1 MDTPKPI
8 LITGATGNQ
17 GSAVIAALHAEDAS
31 RSEKKF
37 LLLAVTRNV
46 SSPAAQKL
54 EQKYPGLKL
63 VQGDLNA
70 IPEIFTQAEKVLEQ
84 ANHGTTK
91 IWGVYSVQI
100 SMGTGVTFDSEIAQG
115 TGLID
120 ESITRGVQHLVY
132 SSVDRGGD
140 KVSWD
145 AETPIPHF
153 QSKHRIE
160 HHLRDTAGAKGGK
173 MSWTVLRPVAFM
185 ENLLPGMPTK
195 VFLAA
200 MRDTMGEKPNEWVSV
215 VDIGRFAQKAF
226 TAPTDPRYFC
236 TAIGIAGARLTFAE
250 LDATFKK
257 ATGSGAPATYWVFGS
272 VLMRL
277 VKEVNLMLTWFATDG
292 YGVDVEDLNG
302 KEGVMDFE
310 TWLRERSAFVE
321 RVRGADTRRRF
332 MVM

>member
-1 MDTPKPI
+1 MASPKPI

-46 SSPAAQKL
+46 SSPSAQKL
-54 EQKYPGLKL
+54 EKQYPGLHL

-70 IPEIFTQAEKVLEQ
+70 IPEIFNEAEKVLEQ
-84 ANHGTTK
+84 SGNATTK

-100 SMGTGVTFDSEIAQG
+100 SMGAGVTFESEVAQG
-115 TGLID
+115 KNLIN
-120 ESITRGVQHLVY
+120 ESIARGVKHLVY

-140 KVSWD
+140 KSSWD
-145 AETPIPHF
+145 VETPIPHF

-160 HHLRDTAGAKGGK
+160 HHLRDTAGAKGAK

-185 ENLLPGMPTK
+185 ENLVPGMPTK

-200 MRDTMGEKPNEWVSV
+200 MRDTMREKPNEWVSV

-226 TAPTDPRYFC
+226 AAPTDPRYFC
-236 TAIGIAGARLTFAE
+236 TAIGIAGSKLTFAE

-257 ATGSGAPATYWVFGS
+257 ATGSAAPATYWVLGS

-277 VKEVNLMLTWFATDG
+277 VKEVNLMVTWFATDG
-292 YGVDVEDLNG
+292 YGVDVEDLNS
-302 KEGVMDFE
+302 KEGVMNFE

-321 RVRGADTRRRF
+321 REE
-332 MVM
+332 